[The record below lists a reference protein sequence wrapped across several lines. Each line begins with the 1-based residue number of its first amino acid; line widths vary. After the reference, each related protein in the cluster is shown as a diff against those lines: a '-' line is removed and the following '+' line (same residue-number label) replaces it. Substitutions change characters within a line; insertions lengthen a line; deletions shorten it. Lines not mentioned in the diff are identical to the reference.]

1 MMRLADVVQND
12 VSRETIDRLT
22 RFQDLLEKWN
32 PVINLVGKQTI
43 ADSWNRHIL
52 DSAQLL
58 PIADPSAKTWTD
70 LGSGGGLPA
79 IVISILAKDLRPSLH
94 VTMLESDQ
102 RKVAFLRTVIT
113 GLGINAVALPVRIEN
128 AESQQSDI
136 VSARALAPLPD
147 LLAYAQRHLKPDGQA
162 LFPKGASSDAE
173 VEQAKRLW
181 TFDLAK
187 HKSLTNDQASILE
200 IGRLSHV

>member
-1 MMRLADVVQND
+1 MMRLADVVQSD

-22 RFQDLLEKWN
+22 RFQDLLKKWN

-43 ADSWNRHIL
+43 ADSWNRHVL

-58 PIADPSAKTWTD
+58 PIAGPSAKTWTD

-102 RKVAFLRTVIT
+102 RKAAFLRTVISD
-113 GLGINAVALPVRIEN
+113 LGINAVALPVRIEN

-136 VSARALAPLPD
+136 VSARALAPLPE
-147 LLAYAQRHLKPDGQA
+147 LLAYAQCHLKPDGQA

-181 TFDLAK
+181 TFDLAR
-187 HKSLTNDQASILE
+187 HKSVTNDQATILE